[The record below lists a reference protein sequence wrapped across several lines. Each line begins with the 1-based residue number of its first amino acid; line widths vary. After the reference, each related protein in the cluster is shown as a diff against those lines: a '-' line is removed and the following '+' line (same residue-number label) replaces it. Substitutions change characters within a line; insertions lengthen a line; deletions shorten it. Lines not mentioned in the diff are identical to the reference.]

1 MAIKRG
7 VSLYSYQQEEWF
19 GRMTWREMLK
29 EVATNL
35 DGATGIEIISEATI
49 PHFPFPGE
57 EFYQEWLFE
66 MARWGLEAVTMDVF
80 PDPLQF
86 RRDHVMN
93 DREQA
98 ERLKMELRIA
108 NKMGFKNL
116 RILGTPISVVELALP
131 LAEELDVRINQEIHA
146 PATIRRPENIDDS
159 NPYARANAGKIMD
172 IAEYIQKTGTRHYG
186 LHPDFGIFKK
196 EPPKVYMDYY
206 FRCAGEEHWE
216 EESKETIE
224 RFRKCKTQNDE
235 DELKEWAKKTYP
247 KVFNNPANPFAL
259 EELNHSFVPPED
271 LKLIAPYI
279 YVCHGKFMEMTEIE
293 GMPGEYEDK
302 AIDYDGAIAVLK
314 EIGFEG
320 YIDSEYEGQRNQQDR
335 GLEFLPNEIEEV
347 RRHHKMLKRLIGE

>member
-1 MAIKRG
+1 MGIKRG

-19 GRMTWREMLK
+19 GRMTWRDQLK

-57 EFYQEWLFE
+57 EFYQEWRFE
-66 MARWGLEAVTMDVF
+66 MEHWGLEAVTMDVF

-86 RRDHVMN
+86 RRDHLMN

-98 ERLKMELRIA
+98 ERLRMELRIA
-108 NKMGFKNL
+108 KKMGFKNL

-131 LAEELDVRINQEIHA
+131 LAEELDVRINQEIHH
-146 PATIRRPENIDDS
+146 PSTIRRPEHPTPFDN
-159 NPYARANAGKIMD
+159 GKIMD
-172 IAEYIQKTGTRHYG
+172 IVEYIQKTGTKHYG

-196 EPPKVYMDYY
+196 EPPRVYLDYY
-206 FRCAGEEHWE
+206 FRAAGEEHWAE
-216 EESKETIE
+216 GSAETIE
-224 RFRKCKTQNDE
+224 RFRACKTQE
-235 DELKEWAKKTYP
+235 DEEALKEWAKKTYP

-259 EELNHSFVPPED
+259 EELNHAHVPVED

-279 YVCHGKFMEMTEIE
+279 YVCHGKFLEMTEIP

-302 AIDYDGAIAVLK
+302 SIDYEGAIRVLK

-335 GLEFLPNEIEEV
+335 GLEYMANEIEEV
-347 RRHHKMLKRLIGE
+347 RRHQKMMKRLIGE